1 MPTRTRRTAR
11 QAGALMETKTAE
23 YLNWALDTDII
34 ERRRPNGVKDRGDLS
49 GIRYQ
54 GHRVVVECKDTA
66 RMNVSKH
73 LAEAETERGND
84 DALIGVVVQKRPGI
98 GIATREG
105 QGRQLVMMTL
115 DTFALIL
122 NDGLPLGPDQAEE
135 NQ

>member
-49 GIRYQ
+49 GVRYQ
-54 GHRVVVECKDTA
+54 GHRVVVECKNTT

-115 DTFALIL
+115 GTLALIL
-122 NDGLPLGPDQAEE
+122 NDGLPLGPDRTEE
-135 NQ
+135 DQ

>member
-49 GIRYQ
+49 GVRYR
-54 GHRVVVECKDTA
+54 GHRVVVECKNTT

-73 LAEAETERGND
+73 LSEAETERSND

-115 DTFALIL
+115 GTLALIL

>member
-11 QAGALMETKTAE
+11 QAGALMETRTAE

-49 GIRYQ
+49 GVRYQ
-54 GHRVVVECKDTA
+54 GHRVVVECKNTT

-115 DTFALIL
+115 GTLALIL
-122 NDGLPLGPDQAEE
+122 NDGLPLGPDQSEE